1 MQSTATTVEQYLH
14 ELDPDRRAIV
24 GAVREVILANLDPA
38 YSEAMDYGMI
48 GYAVPLSLFPAGY
61 NGNAKQALPFTSL
74 ASQKNYVSLYLMGL
88 YVGCSDTEE
97 TDDMQWFRSAWAASG
112 KKKLDMGKACVRFKK
127 LDDLA
132 LDVIGEAIRRMPA
145 QRYLTRY
152 LEVNRK
158 T

>member
-1 MQSTATTVEQYLH
+1 MQPKAATVQQYLD

-24 GAVREVILANLDPA
+24 GAVRDVILANLDPA

-48 GYAVPLSLFPAGY
+48 GYAVPLSLFPAGH

-74 ASQKNYVSLYLMGL
+74 ASQKNDVSLYLMGL
-88 YVGCSDTEE
+88 YVGRSETEE
-97 TDDMQWFRSAWAASG
+97 TDDMQWFRSAWVASV
-112 KKKLDMGKACVRFKK
+112 KKLDMGKACVRFKK
-127 LDDLA
+127 LDEIA

-145 QRYLTRY
+145 QRYITRY
-152 LEVNRK
+152 LEVIKR